1 MSYTLNETHGMHNG
15 QIEVICGPMF
25 SGKTEELIKRL
36 RRAQIARQKVIVFKP
51 CIDKRYD
58 ETKIV
63 SHSAQRLH
71 SIPIDCITQ
80 IPERL
85 ARYPTAGVV
94 GIDEAQFFDD
104 RVVEIAEDLANKG
117 IRVVVAGLDQDY
129 LGNPF
134 GPIPKLLAVAE
145 SITKQLAV
153 CMVCGAPAGRSQ
165 RVHARQL
172 NLRLG
177 KQETSLEQPSE
188 EQVLVGAAE
197 VYEARCR
204 RCFVKGI
211 DTPSQP
217 LPPEETFEEFVQPS
231 TEPTQ

>member
-1 MSYTLNETHGMHNG
+1 MSYMLNDRPGMPSG

-80 IPERL
+80 VPERL
-85 ARYPTAGVV
+85 ARYPSAGVV

-117 IRVVVAGLDQDY
+117 LRVVVAGLDQDY

-134 GPIPKLLAVAE
+134 GPIPNLLAIAE

-177 KQETSLEQPSE
+177 KAPVSTEPTK

-217 LPPEETFEEFVQPS
+217 LPPEDTFEEFIQPT
-231 TEPTQ
+231 TEPTS